1 MLESLSAH
9 RISEARPVWALGASL
24 LLTLVFGGT
33 SAAAERLTV
42 LPVEKVIPF
51 EVTYSH
57 IQNYD
62 TRLLF
67 ASDSLWTVVHPN
79 LVRINPKSYG
89 QTNIE
94 LPGVLGPVRPLA
106 FGEGGIWIADTGSN
120 TIFKVDPASDRVAV
134 KFKANLL
141 SVQSPVAVGAGSLW
155 MVTAERAERVVTRFD
170 ALTGEVQAQIE
181 LPGGSSGVAFDGGSV
196 WAAGRN
202 EIYRIDPAAN
212 AVVASTPICDRPST
226 LTAGEGSIWVHCR
239 NDGIV
244 DRIDSTTGMVTGSL
258 DVGVKGPGMVD
269 LTTGGGYL
277 WLATLV
283 FPLIE
288 IDPATV
294 ELRRTF
300 EGEFR
305 TEANVAYGDNS
316 LWLLRISPEGEILRL
331 RVPE

>member
-1 MLESLSAH
+1 ML
-9 RISEARPVWALGASL
+9 
-24 LLTLVFGGT
+24 GGT
-33 SAAAERLTV
+33 SAAAETLTA
-42 LPVEKVIPF
+42 LAVEKVIPF

-57 IQNYD
+57 LENYD

-67 ASDSLWTVVHPN
+67 ASDALWTVVHPN
-79 LVRINPKSYG
+79 LVRIDPKSYG

-106 FGEGGIWIADTGSN
+106 FGEGAIWIADTGSN
-120 TIFKVDPASDRVAV
+120 TIFKVDAANDRVAL
-134 KFKANLL
+134 KMKASLL
-141 SVQSPVAVGAGSLW
+141 SVQSPIAVGAGSLW
-155 MVTAERAERVVTRFD
+155 MVTAEHAERVVTRFD
-170 ALTGEVQAQIE
+170 AMTGEVQAQIE
-181 LPGGSSGVAFDGGSV
+181 LPDVGSGVAFDGGSV

-226 LTAGEGSIWVHCR
+226 LAAGEGSIWVHCR

-244 DRIDSTTGMVTGSL
+244 NRIDSATGVVTGSL

-269 LTTGGGYL
+269 LTTGGGHL
-277 WLATLV
+277 WLASLV
-283 FPLIE
+283 IRLIE

-294 ELRRTF
+294 ELRKAF
-300 EGEFR
+300 ESDLH

-316 LWLLRISPEGEILRL
+316 LWLLRIRPKGEILRL
-331 RVPE
+331 SAPD